1 MSYVMCETY
10 QLSYCFGCCLMSYVL
25 CLIVLVFC
33 YRTQTSFVVF
43 FYRTQTSFIV
53 FFYLPQTSYV
63 VFLKRRLIRK
73 SLSCLEFVFLVE
85 DELRKTN
92 ILIKR

>member
-1 MSYVMCETY
+1 MSYVWN
-10 QLSYCFGCCLMSYVL
+10 LSVVLLLWMLSYVL
-25 CLIVLVFC
+25 CLNVLVFC

-53 FFYLPQTSYV
+53 FFYLPQTSFV

-73 SLSCLEFVFLVE
+73 SLSCLEVVFLVE
-85 DELRKTN
+85 YELKKTN